1 MSACLNEG
9 TATVTATEPWL
20 NYIDDEVAQEDDPII
35 LEILSALKD
44 LLTSESETVAEG
56 VAHRIDRCYSDTSLS
71 VNPSVKFQKDKGM
84 GSFLNSLWDA
94 VFDVAEVVPYD
105 DPRQDRLINL
115 ILELRKFSPRPFNI
129 NGVSCK

>member
-1 MSACLNEG
+1 MSTSLNEG

-20 NYIDDEVAQEDDPII
+20 TYIDDEVAQEDDPII

-44 LLTSESETVAEG
+44 LLTSESETVAED
-56 VAHRIDRCYSDTSLS
+56 VAHCIDRCSSDTSLS
-71 VNPSVKFQKDKGM
+71 VNPLVKFQEDKGM

-105 DPRQDRLINL
+105 DPRQDRLVNL
-115 ILELRKFSPRPFNI
+115 IQELRKFPPRPFKI